1 MSLETGEGLVRSEAA
16 ICQLCAA
23 VTISRE
29 QPAPLTFS
37 VPYEVPYEVPK
48 GLLKKALLKEPAGQ
62 QQSARALNLSAA
74 MLQLTR

>member
-37 VPYEVPYEVPK
+37 VPYEVPK